1 MGRARVPQ
9 PAACSASADADRPLS
24 GYGIMDSTEG
34 MAEPRANESHAGLAF
49 HVEKAREEPIPTR
62 KLMILVNDYVVNT
75 CRFLNRFHAVCE
87 EKLHK
92 VAQRLTRTEITMS
105 ILESKINS
113 VDYVTNVQTA
123 SSMTSDL
130 PPVEQEQTP
139 AAAAPATAPAAAPAA
154 AEEPEP
160 EPAPAPAA
168 AAQFYT
174 YDKHPDYKHYFMLLR
189 LGVSKA
195 TIIQKIQIEGKDF
208 DVDILDH
215 EPDELTDTPIPN
227 EDDEEGSE

>member
-1 MGRARVPQ
+1 
-9 PAACSASADADRPLS
+9 
-24 GYGIMDSTEG
+24 MDGTEAI
-34 MAEPRANESHAGLAF
+34 AEPRANASHAGLAF

-62 KLMILVNDYVVNT
+62 RLMILVNDYVVNT

-113 VDYVTNVQTA
+113 VDYVTNVQTT
-123 SSMTSDL
+123 SSMTTNTDL
-130 PPVEQEQTP
+130 PPVQQQEAPGDPP
-139 AAAAPATAPAAAPAA
+139 AQPAPSPAPPVQQPGEPEEASAPAAVEQA
-154 AEEPEP
+154 EPE
-160 EPAPAPAA
+160 PAPAA
-168 AAQFYT
+168 AAQFFT

-195 TIIQKIQIEGKDF
+195 TIIQKIQIEGKEF
-208 DVDILDH
+208 DVSILDH

-227 EDDEEGSE
+227 EDDEDDDSED